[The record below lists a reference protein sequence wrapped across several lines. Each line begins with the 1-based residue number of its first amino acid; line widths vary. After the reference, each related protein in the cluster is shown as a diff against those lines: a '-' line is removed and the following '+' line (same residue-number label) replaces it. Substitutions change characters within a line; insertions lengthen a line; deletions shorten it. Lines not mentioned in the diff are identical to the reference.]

1 MPGQGPILITVEVCM
16 LSPATLHSHPPGLCP
31 CSSKLHAT
39 WTSVQTL
46 RHTRSLGFWV
56 LAWRLLNLSPT
67 NTCTLTRPSHQTH
80 TVTRVHTQ
88 HTHTHTLISL
98 SVTHTLSLCLSL
110 SLCASLCLSPSGSQE
125 PAAVSVTGS
134 VLSFITVVCSVSL
147 SLTLSVCL
155 SLSLP

>member
-67 NTCTLTRPSHQTH
+67 NTCTLTHPSHQKH

-98 SVTHTLSLCLSL
+98 SVTLSLSVSL